1 MFGSNV
7 CCSEGAGDE
16 IAMSVIPET
25 GGSAIILDQELAPTT
40 RRRSLVRVL
49 DSLILIIVLVAVWQ
63 FVYWKNDVAITGPIE
78 TVKTAIEL
86 LGSETFWR
94 HALASGRAFGLSL
107 ILSSIGG
114 VALGL
119 LFGAHRFS
127 GAVAAPILTAL
138 YTIPKVTLYPMVL
151 LIFGLGISAKVAFG
165 VMHGIIPVIIFTMDA
180 VRNINPIWIK
190 TARVFKLSPT
200 ETAVRILIPA
210 VLPEIVIGLRVGF
223 SLTLLGVIIGEMFA
237 SQLGLGFMIINGMN
251 VHNVR
256 TLTAVVTLLVLFAVI
271 TSSLLLALERRLQRQ
286 NAA

>member
-1 MFGSNV
+1 
-7 CCSEGAGDE
+7 
-16 IAMSVIPET
+16 MSVIPET
-25 GGSAIILDQELAPTT
+25 SGSALILDRESSPTT
-40 RRRSLVRVL
+40 RRRSLLRIL
-49 DSLILIIVLVAVWQ
+49 DSLVFILALVAIWQ
-63 FVYWKNDVAITGPIE
+63 LVYWRNEVAITGPIE

-86 LGSETFWR
+86 LGSEIFWR

-107 ILSSIGG
+107 LISSIGG

-165 VMHGIIPVIIFTMDA
+165 VMHGIIPVVIFTMDA
-180 VRNINPIWIK
+180 VRNINPVWLK
-190 TARVFKLSPT
+190 TARVLKLSPT
-200 ETAVRILIPA
+200 DTALRILIPA

-256 TLTAVVTLLVLFAVI
+256 TLTAVVLLLVLFAVI

-286 NAA
+286 NAT